1 MIGLF
6 FDSVLGKGTYRMID
20 LFFLIQYLGMIG
32 LFFDSIF
39 GNDWS
44 VL

>member
-20 LFFLIQYLGMIG
+20 LFF
-32 LFFDSIF
+32 DSIF
-39 GNDWS
+39 WNDWS